1 MSRRSESLRAVAE
14 DFVRVHHEWANDQ
27 DRAEPDEAYWDAADD
42 LFEAFAAGDIPADC
56 RKLADAVAKL
66 LDEDARFAL
75 AMDTR
80 GATYPHHEFWAAR
93 EAVEA
98 ALKASEARELRPLE
112 PIAELR
118 RQGVDD
124 RQIAK
129 MWGFVNRRGEEMPW
143 LVQEEIDKPGSIT
156 KTRGAMDGRDWED
169 PRLRDL
175 RESEGAGERHAEG
188 VMRRRAR
195 KAESANADEPKPCP
209 ETPKELWEQGVSP
222 EQSAAMLRRP
232 LDEVKALWLQFERAA
247 GTPEEQPETTAV
259 AKRQSPAPVATPKK
273 RGRPR
278 KVGV

>member
-66 LDEDARFAL
+66 LDEDARFAR
-75 AMDTR
+75 AMDER

-98 ALKASEARELRPLE
+98 ALKASESRELRPLE
-112 PIAELR
+112 PVAELR

-129 MWGFVNRRGEEMPW
+129 IWGFVNRRGEEMPW
-143 LVQEEIDKPGSIT
+143 LVQEELDKPGAVT
-156 KTRGAMDGRDWED
+156 KTPGALDGRDWED
-169 PRLRDL
+169 PRLRDM
-175 RESEGAGERHAEG
+175 RQAEGAGERHAEG
-188 VMRRRAR
+188 IRRRGR
-195 KAESANADEPKPCP
+195 KSEAVDKADEPKPCP

-222 EQSAAMLRRP
+222 EQSARMLRRTV
-232 LDEVKALWLQFERAA
+232 DEVKALWVQFERVA
-247 GTPEEQPETTAV
+247 GASEDQPPT
-259 AKRQSPAPVATPKK
+259 APVATRQSAEPAPRK

-278 KVGV
+278 KVGA